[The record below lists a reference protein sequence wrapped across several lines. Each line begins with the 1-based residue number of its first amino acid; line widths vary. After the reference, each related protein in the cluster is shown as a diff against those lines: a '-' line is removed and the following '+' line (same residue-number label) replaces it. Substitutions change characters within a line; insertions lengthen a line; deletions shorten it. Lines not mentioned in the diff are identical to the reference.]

1 MEAEFAEAFVT
12 TLRRLVEVTAAVSF
26 VLAPGPVGGQQ
37 SVADPSPP
45 GTQILLLGTAGG
57 PPLRKDRSEPAT
69 LLVVDG
75 RRYLIDCG
83 IGTARRLVE
92 AGIGSET
99 IGTIFLTHLHP
110 DHDLGLVDVL
120 ANDFQQRGLTG
131 PEHTISIYG
140 PFQTKALVDAAYRYI
155 SIPYTV
161 FAAEGLGPVGGV
173 PATIPFAA
181 HEVGEG
187 VVYQDDKIRV
197 VAAENSHY
205 TLMPQRSRATMKS
218 YSYRFETPHGVVVFT
233 GDTGPSDAVVRLAG
247 GADVLVPEVSDFA
260 ALDAFVNRMAEQNHW
275 PAERRNL
282 FKAHM
287 TREHLDIKDVAQ
299 MASKAHVRSVL
310 LYHWDPVDP
319 ATYVAGIAQYFSGP
333 VFAGADLQQYCVGA
347 VSPAGESGRPP
358 LRRCE

>member
-1 MEAEFAEAFVT
+1 MI
-12 TLRRLVEVTAAVSF
+12 TLRRFVRAIAALSF
-26 VLAPGPVGGQQ
+26 VLALGAVEGQQ
-37 SVADPSPP
+37 PASALSPP

-99 IGTIFLTHLHP
+99 IRTIFLTHLHP

-120 ANDFQQRGLTG
+120 ANDFQLRGLTG
-131 PEHTISIYG
+131 PDYTINIYG
-140 PFQTKALVDAAYRYI
+140 PPQTRALVDAAYRYI

-205 TLMPQRSRATMKS
+205 TLMSQSSRATMKS

-233 GDTGPSDAVVRLAG
+233 GDTGPSDAAVRLAG
-247 GADVLVPEVSDFA
+247 GADVLVAEVSDFA
-260 ALDAFVNRMAEQNHW
+260 AIDAFVNRMAEQNHW

-287 TREHLDIKDVAQ
+287 TQEHLDIKDVAQ

-319 ATYVAGIAQYFSGP
+319 ATYVAGIARSFSGS
-333 VFAGADLQQYCVGA
+333 VFAGADLQQYCLDA
-347 VSPAGESGRPP
+347 VSATAQSGRPP
-358 LRRCE
+358 LRRCK

>member
-1 MEAEFAEAFVT
+1 MTTMTRFVGVIAAF
-12 TLRRLVEVTAAVSF
+12 SF
-26 VLAPGPVGGQQ
+26 VLAPGRVRGQR
-37 SVADPSPP
+37 SAADPSPP

-92 AGIGSET
+92 AGIRSET

-131 PEHTISIYG
+131 PDHTISIYG
-140 PFQTKALVDAAYRYI
+140 PPQTKALVDAAYRYI

-161 FAAEGLGPVGGV
+161 FAAEGIGPVGGV

-197 VAAENSHY
+197 VASENSHY
-205 TLMPQRSRATMKS
+205 TLMPQSSRATMKS

-233 GDTGPSDAVVRLAG
+233 GDTGPSDATIRLAG
-247 GADVLVPEVSDFA
+247 GADVLVSEVSDFA
-260 ALDAFVNRMAEQNHW
+260 ALDVFVSRMAERNHW
-275 PAERRNL
+275 PPARRNA

-287 TREHLDIKDVAQ
+287 TQEHLDIKDVAR
-299 MASKAHVRSVL
+299 MASRARARSVL

-333 VFAGADLQQYCVGA
+333 VFAGADLQQYCLAA
-347 VSPAGESGRPP
+347 VSPAGQAGRPP
-358 LRRCE
+358 LRRCK